1 LLVAD
6 LYSSS
11 ARSSGGGLSTKLA
24 ALFLWPVVTAF
35 CANFQATFGD
45 AKIGPSALDSAG
57 NIYIAGTT
65 TSVNIPVT
73 PGAFQQSFQ
82 AGTCGY
88 IDAGRQQFPIP
99 CAHGFIAKID
109 PTGAKIIWATY
120 LGGTLSD
127 APTAICADA
136 NGDVF
141 VTGQA
146 GSPDFPVTPGAW
158 FTSPGSQVFNG
169 FITQISADGSRLV
182 YSTYL
187 PGAQGAAIAVDTS
200 GNAFVAGQALGTTF
214 PATAGAFQT
223 QRYIANTDAFVVKLD
238 ASGSGPI
245 YATLLGGTFGDSAN
259 ALAIDARGD
268 AFVAGYTA
276 SIPAWQSLAGSSF
289 VPFPTTSGAFYQPG
303 GQASDF
309 ISALNPSGSSLIYSS
324 VFGGSGDDSI
334 GALALDG
341 SGIAYF
347 TGYTFSYDWPLT
359 PGALR
364 SNYGHGMAGALSAD
378 GTHLLY
384 STFLT
389 GPGATIAV
397 DASGRA
403 ILVGSTNTPDL
414 AATPTAVTFCASRPG
429 LTGVEQPFVMALSP
443 AGTALYASYLEATPV
458 TVTSAGTIYTESQTA
473 IFDLANVF
481 AQAAPGVRCVANSA
495 NYASTAI
502 APGEIVSVF
511 GPGIGPA
518 QSAGAVL
525 DAAGNVT
532 SQIGGTRVL
541 IGGMAAPLL
550 YVSANQINAVA
561 PFEIVGQT
569 TTTVQIETGG
579 SVTLPSFSVA
589 VAQAAP
595 GIFTAD
601 GSGFG
606 QAAALNQD
614 GILNSASNP
623 AAQGS
628 IVTLFA
634 TGLGPMKPQ
643 PADGL
648 VPKAPTA
655 QPTLPLV
662 LNIDP
667 LNAVVQYAGDAPG
680 LVEGAVQ
687 INAAVPQLYATG
699 AIIVTLAVG
708 GEFSSNTGVFI
719 FVK

>member
-1 LLVAD
+1 M
-6 LYSSS
+6 
-11 ARSSGGGLSTKLA
+11 KFA
-24 ALFLWPVVTAF
+24 ALFLLPAAAAF
-35 CANFQATFGD
+35 CANFQATFGS
-45 AKIGPSALDSAG
+45 ARITASALDAAG

-73 PGAFQQSFQ
+73 PGAFQQTFQ
-82 AGTCGY
+82 PATCGY
-88 IDAGRQQFPIP
+88 IGSQGQLPIP
-99 CAHGFIAKID
+99 CAHGFVAKLD
-109 PTGAKIIWATY
+109 PAGAKIIWATY

-127 APTAICADA
+127 TPAAICAGA
-136 NGDVF
+136 NGNVF
-141 VTGQA
+141 VTGNA
-146 GSPDFPVTPGAW
+146 SSPDFPVTSGAW
-158 FTSPGSQVFNG
+158 FTSPGAEVFNG
-169 FITQISADGSRLV
+169 FIAQISTDGSRLI

-187 PGAQGAAIAVDTS
+187 PGATGAAIAVDAS
-200 GNAFVAGQALGTTF
+200 GSAFVAGQALGTTF
-214 PATAGAFQT
+214 PASPGAFQT
-223 QRYIANTDAFVVKLD
+223 QRFIANSDAFVVKLN

-259 ALAIDARGD
+259 ALAVDAHGD

-289 VPFPTTSGAFYQPG
+289 VPFPTTPGAFYQPG
-303 GQASDF
+303 RQASVF
-309 ISALNPSGSSLIYSS
+309 IAALNPSGSALTYSS

-347 TGYTFSYDWPLT
+347 TGYTYSQDWPLT

-364 SNYGHGMAGALSAD
+364 SKYGNGMAGALSAD
-378 GTHLLY
+378 GTHLVY
-384 STFLT
+384 STFLA
-389 GPGATIAV
+389 GAGFAIAV
-397 DASGRA
+397 DGSGRA
-403 ILVGSTNTPDL
+403 LLAGSTHKPDL
-414 AATPTAVTFCASRPG
+414 AATPSALAFCAPPLAPG
-429 LTGVEQPFVMALSP
+429 SWQFVMALSP
-443 AGTALYASYLEATPV
+443 AGAAVYASYLEAWPIAL
-458 TVTSAGTIYTESQTA
+458 TSAGTIYTESQTA
-473 IFDLANVF
+473 IFDLADVF
-481 AQAAPGVRCVANSA
+481 ALAAPGVRCVANAA
-495 NYASTAI
+495 NYASAAI

-518 QSAGAVL
+518 QSSGAVF

-532 SQIGGTRVL
+532 SKIGNTRVL
-541 IGGMAAPLL
+541 IGGIAAPLL
-550 YVSANQINAVA
+550 YVSANQINAVV
-561 PFEIVGQT
+561 PFEIASQT
-569 TTTVQIETGG
+569 TTTVQIETAG
-579 SVTLPSFSVA
+579 SVMLPSFSA
-589 VAQAAP
+589 PVAQAAP

-601 GSGFG
+601 GSGYG

-614 GILNSASNP
+614 GSLNSASNP

-643 PADGL
+643 PADGV

-655 QPTLPLV
+655 EPTLLLV

-667 LNAVVQYAGDAPG
+667 LNALIQYAGDAPG

-687 INAAVPQLYATG
+687 INAVVPQIYTTG
-699 AIIVTLAVG
+699 AVVVTLAMG
-708 GEFSSNTGVFI
+708 GKFGSNTGVFI